1 MTGIAMLVF
10 IAASTAAVNVSF
22 DGKDL
27 LAHSD
32 SKGVE
37 GFKGCESTSLTQVS
51 AYTFR
56 LLRREVSGK
65 TANCQAPS
73 SKWKQ
78 IDEKTS
84 NNGSVLF
91 ENLPDGEYKVQ
102 CLVGKS
108 IGCQIEN
115 VPDGFPE
122 RSIVYAQEYSPKI
135 VKGSTSERVT
145 GGSISSLKKNGL
157 LLFPNPT
164 QSEINVEVTT
174 GELQGEVRLVIYDMM
189 GKKLHSENYL
199 LQEGSTNRKLSTEGY
214 TAGTYLVRVVDA
226 RGVGLE
232 GKFVVVGE

>member
-1 MTGIAMLVF
+1 MLVLTT
-10 IAASTAAVNVSF
+10 ASTAAVNVSF

-37 GFKGCESTSLTQVS
+37 GFKGCESAKLTPVS

-56 LLRREVSGK
+56 LMRREISGK

-78 IDEKTS
+78 VDEKKS
-84 NNGSVLF
+84 DNGSVLF
-91 ENLPDGEYKVQ
+91 ENLSDGEYKVQ

-108 IGCQIEN
+108 IGCIIEN
-115 VPDGFPE
+115 VPEGFPE
-122 RSIVYAQEYSPKI
+122 RSIVYAQEYSSKI
-135 VKGSTSERVT
+135 VKGKTAEREA
-145 GGSISSLKKNGL
+145 SALISSSKKNGL
-157 LLFPNPT
+157 LLYPNPT
-164 QSEINVEVTT
+164 QTEINVEVIR
-174 GELQGEVRLVIYDMM
+174 GDLQGEVHLVIYDMM
-189 GKKLHSENYL
+189 GKELHSDNYSL
-199 LQEGSTNRKLSTEGY
+199 EDGLTNRKLSTEGY

-232 GKFVVVGE
+232 GKFVVVSE